1 MSDQRMIENIR
12 NGDERGYTVLFERHW
27 WRVFNYISCI
37 VWNKLD
43 AEDLTMIT
51 FDKAFRKLDTWRD
64 TGTFTTW
71 LIQIAKYTAYDFIAA
86 QRIRIQATEDISNYR
101 SLQDKGYSPYQIAVK
116 NELDRLLRGEIRK
129 LPKKS
134 RAVMELSYEGYD
146 NEEIAKQLSMMHG
159 NVRCIIS
166 RARNKME
173 PIKRIVY
180 EGGVRV
186 SVA

>member
-1 MSDQRMIENIR
+1 MIENIR

-43 AEDLTMIT
+43 AEDLTMVT
-51 FDKAFRKLDTWRD
+51 FEKAFRNLHTWKPS
-64 TGTFTTW
+64 GLFSTW
-71 LIQIAKYTAYDFIAA
+71 LISIAKYTTFDWIKA
-86 QRIRIQATEDISNYR
+86 QQIRVQGTDDIMNYR
-101 SLQDKGYSPYQIAVK
+101 SLHDSGYSPYQIAVK

-134 RAVMELSYEGYD
+134 RAVMELSYEGYT
-146 NEEIAKQLSMMHG
+146 NEEIAEKLSMIHG

-166 RARNKME
+166 RARKKME